1 MLNSNNL
8 YEKLRRFYQDKNDKL
23 SACLIEELKKVP
35 NCDDD
40 FIYGVLVYTKN
51 DADKREMIKFIQ
63 KGEDVTYEQVV
74 LNALW
79 LNQQRKNKKIITD
92 TAED

>member
-1 MLNSNNL
+1 MKRLDDFIKTN
-8 YEKLRRFYQDKNDKL
+8 RNDAL

-40 FIYGVLVYTKN
+40 FILGVLVYTKN
-51 DADKREMIKFIQ
+51 DDDKKEMIKFIQ

-79 LNQQRKNKKIITD
+79 LNQQRKNKQIMSD
-92 TAED
+92 TADD

>member
-1 MLNSNNL
+1 
-8 YEKLRRFYQDKNDKL
+8 
-23 SACLIEELKKVP
+23 
-35 NCDDD
+35 
-40 FIYGVLVYTKN
+40 
-51 DADKREMIKFIQ
+51 MIKFIQ

>member
-1 MLNSNNL
+1 MKSLEDFIKTN
-8 YEKLRRFYQDKNDKL
+8 RNDKL

-63 KGEDVTYEQVV
+63 KAKMSHMNRSYSTPYGLISKE
-74 LNALW
+74 
-79 LNQQRKNKKIITD
+79 RIKKL
-92 TAED
+92 

>member
-1 MLNSNNL
+1 MKSLEDFIKTN
-8 YEKLRRFYQDKNDKL
+8 RNDKL
-23 SACLIEELKKVP
+23 SACLIEELKKGP

-51 DADKREMIKFIQ
+51 DTDKREMIKFIQ